1 MSPSYRKPVVLRILV
16 TTNALVSHFLPLV
29 PIAQKMKERGHDVR
43 VAATTELGD
52 EIRKHGLDHLVLN
65 EWSDQ
70 EFEDLNRQAQKVRRE
85 EEGKLFM
92 SQFFMGLAARSA
104 IPGLLTDLEKWRPDL
119 VLRESTEFAGLI
131 AAKKMGIHHARFEIV
146 NGESEESIA
155 SNYAT
160 EMDALRTSVSLPA
173 IGEGYLRDEPAL
185 SAHPKILDDTVRK
198 CGQEPFRFR
207 TSAPP
212 NRPVKG
218 RPEWLQGRNAPLVYM
233 TFGTVTAGEGR
244 AKHIF
249 DASLK
254 AVANLPITVLVTTGK
269 DAPPDLIRNV
279 PENVVVRDF
288 VDQAWILNYVDLMV
302 CHGGSGTVLGGL
314 AAGVP
319 MIVVPM
325 FADQPDNARCL
336 AAAGLSITVE
346 DQDIGTLGSKI
357 LDVLNAPE
365 RKMAAVQA
373 ADEIAGLPTLEDA
386 LTELATVFTSKKN

>member
-1 MSPSYRKPVVLRILV
+1 MRILV
-16 TTNALVSHFLPLV
+16 TTNALVSHFLPLM

-43 VAATTELGD
+43 VAAVPELGA
-52 EIRKHGLDHLVLN
+52 EIRKHGFDHLEFN
-65 EWSDQ
+65 GWTDQ
-70 EFEDLNRQAQKVRRE
+70 EFEDLNRRAQKVRRE
-85 EEGKLFM
+85 DEGKLFM

-119 VLRESTEFAGLI
+119 LFRESTEFAGLI
-131 AAKKMGIHHARFEIV
+131 AAKKLGIHHVRFEIV

-185 SAHPKILDDTVRK
+185 SAHPKVLDDTMRINSR
-198 CGQEPFRFR
+198 EPYRFR
-207 TSAPP
+207 TSALPKV
-212 NRPVKG
+212 PVAG
-218 RPEWLQGRNAPLVYM
+218 RPEWLLDRNVPLVYM

-244 AKHIF
+244 ARHIY

-254 AVANLPITVLVTTGK
+254 AVANLPITVLMTTGK
-269 DAPPDLIRNV
+269 DAPPDLIKNV

-288 VDQAWILNYVDLMV
+288 VDQAWVLNYVDLMV

-346 DQDIGTLGSKI
+346 DQDIGMLGSRI

-365 RKMAAVQA
+365 RKMAAEQA
-373 ADEIAGLPTLEDA
+373 ADEFSRLPTLDDA
-386 LTELATVFTSKKN
+386 LTECTTVLAAKN